1 MATDTTQDFIKKIKT
16 GPIAPVYLLQ
26 GDEPYFIEIVSNAL
40 EQSLVDE
47 SMRDFDQL
55 VIYGKDI
62 DIPGIIAN
70 ARRLPMMSPRMAVI
84 IKEAQEVKS
93 WKREEECEALINYLK
108 KPSPTTVL
116 VFVFKSKPLDKRT
129 KLYKTFKDKATIFDC
144 AKLKEEQIPQWI
156 SQYLKRHNHTI
167 SPDAN
172 HMLAEY
178 LGNDL
183 NKLSNELDKLM
194 INCKEGEPI
203 TTKEIESNV
212 GISKEFNVFELQKAL
227 SMRDI
232 YKANLIANYFAANS
246 KTNPL
251 VLTLGALH
259 SYFTKVF
266 MVANAEGTGNADIAK
281 YAGISP
287 YFLSEYQTA
296 ARNYDNASLRMI
308 ASWIR
313 DTDLKSKGIG
323 NTSTSEGDLLKELVW
338 KILH

>member
-1 MATDTTQDFIKKIKT
+1 MATDTGQELIKKVKA
-16 GPIAPVYLLQ
+16 GSIAPVYLLQ
-26 GDEPYFIEIVSNAL
+26 GDEPYFIDVVSDAL
-40 EQSLVDE
+40 EQNLVDE
-47 SMRDFDQL
+47 GMRDFDQI
-55 VIYGKDI
+55 VMYGKDI
-62 DIPGIIAN
+62 DLPGIIAN
-70 ARRLPMMSPRMAVI
+70 ARRMPMISPRMAVI

-93 WKREEECEALINYLK
+93 WKKEEECEALINYLK
-108 KPSPTTVL
+108 KPSPTTTL

-129 KLYKTFKDKATIFDC
+129 KLYKTFKEKAEIYEG

-156 SQYLKRHNHTI
+156 TQYLKAHNHTI

-178 LGNDL
+178 LGSDL

-194 INCKEGEPI
+194 INIKGGEPI
-203 TTKEIESNV
+203 TTKEIENNV

-227 SMRDI
+227 AMRDI
-232 YKANLIANYFAANS
+232 YKANLIANYFAANPKS
-246 KTNPL
+246 NPI

-266 MVANAEGTGNADIAK
+266 LVANAPATGNAEMAK

-296 ARNYDNASLRMI
+296 ARNFDNARLRMI

-313 DTDLKSKGIG
+313 DTDLKSKGVG
-323 NTSTSEGDLLKELVW
+323 NISTEDGDLLKELVW